1 MVGASTDKGSL
12 AFWDV
17 VAAKEIQKFSE
28 HKAPSTGLAFSPVNE
43 VLGGFQ
49 LLYLIVTELKS
60 HMTYYKSMPLIG
72 WNYSIQTGELIL

>member
-49 LLYLIVTELKS
+49 LLDLIITELKS
-60 HMTYYKSMPLIG
+60 HMTS
-72 WNYSIQTGELIL
+72 